1 MHTRPLR
8 PTAIPPASDPEIFRA
23 LAEPTRRRLVQVLLA
38 EELSVSELVTVLRL
52 PQSSVSRHLK
62 VLRAADLVRDR
73 REGVT
78 MYYSAAPLDDADELR
93 SAIQRWLAQRPL
105 PQPVAARMQ
114 RVLRRRHDG
123 AAGFFHRIGRRWDEL
138 REAAFGEA
146 FATEA
151 LAALLPREWTVADIG
166 TGTGFL
172 LPALADNFARVI
184 AVEPATTMLE
194 CARQRVADSGATN
207 VAIHE
212 GDLDRLPIEDHTCDL
227 VIACLVLHHVDE
239 PGRALSEMHRVVKPG
254 GRILV
259 IEQQAHEN
267 QAFYEMM
274 QDRWWGFDR
283 GDLAKHVAGVGFGD
297 VRHHDL
303 RMVQTRS
310 GAIDS
315 PGLFVLTASKERH

>member
-1 MHTRPLR
+1 MHKRPLE
-8 PTAIPPASDPEIFRA
+8 TSIAQSASDPELFRA
-23 LAEPTRRRLVQVLLA
+23 LAEPTRQRLVQILLT
-38 EELSVSELVTVLRL
+38 EELSVTELIAVLRL
-52 PQSSVSRHLK
+52 PQSTVSRHLK
-62 VLRAADLVRDR
+62 VLRAAGLVRDR

-78 MYYSAAPLDDADELR
+78 MYYCAAPPDEADELR
-93 SAIQRWLAQRPL
+93 SAIQRWLTQRHL
-105 PQPVAARMQ
+105 PQPVAGRLQ
-114 RVLRRRHDG
+114 RVLRGRGDG
-123 AAGFFHRIGRRWDEL
+123 ASGFFQRIGKRWDEL

-146 FATEA
+146 FAIEA

-172 LPALADNFARVI
+172 LPTLADNFARVI

-194 CARQRVADSGATN
+194 CARQRVVGCGAAN
-207 VAIHE
+207 VVCHT
-212 GDLDRLPIEDHTCDL
+212 GDLDRLPIEDNTCDL
-227 VIACLVLHHVDE
+227 AIACLVLHHVPE
-239 PGRALSEMHRVVKPG
+239 PARALAEMHRVLRPG
-254 GRILV
+254 GRVLV

-283 GDLAKHVAGVGFGD
+283 GDLAKQVAGVGFGG

-315 PGLFVLTASKERH
+315 PGLFILTATK

>member
-1 MHTRPLR
+1 MDATSF
-8 PTAIPPASDPEIFRA
+8 TPAAAQPELFRA
-23 LAEPTRRRLVQVLLA
+23 LAEPTRQRLVQILLS
-38 EELSVSELVTVLRL
+38 EELSVTELITVLRL
-52 PQSSVSRHLK
+52 PQSTISRHLK

-78 MYYSAAPLDDADELR
+78 TYYTAAPLDDVDDLR
-93 SAIQRWLAQRPL
+93 GAIHRWLARRPL
-105 PQPVAARMQ
+105 PQPLVTRLQ
-114 RVLRRRHDG
+114 RVLRRRDDG
-123 AAGFFHRIGRRWDEL
+123 AAGFFQRIGKRWDEL

-151 LAALLPREWTVADIG
+151 FAALLPREWTVADIG

-172 LPALADNFARVI
+172 LPILADNFDRVI
-184 AVEPATTMLE
+184 AVEPAATMLE
-194 CARQRVADSGATN
+194 CARQRGAECGATN
-207 VAIHE
+207 IDFHA

-227 VIACLVLHHVDE
+227 TIACLVLHHVPE
-239 PGRALSEMHRVVKPG
+239 PGRALAEMHRVVKPG

-259 IEQQAHEN
+259 IEQRAHEN

-274 QDRWWGFDR
+274 QDRWWGFER
-283 GDLAKHVAGVGFGD
+283 GDLARQVAAVGFGD

-303 RMVQTRS
+303 RMVQAKS

-315 PGLFVLTASKERH
+315 PGLFVLTACRAGSTRR